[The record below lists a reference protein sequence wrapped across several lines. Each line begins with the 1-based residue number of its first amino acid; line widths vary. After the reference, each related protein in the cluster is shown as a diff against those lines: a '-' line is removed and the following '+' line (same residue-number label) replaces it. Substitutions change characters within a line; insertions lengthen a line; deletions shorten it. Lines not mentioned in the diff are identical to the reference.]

1 MAGQN
6 TAKFALQNYDGQTV
20 EAMISLDDYEKAS
33 KMQTSLGSY
42 LAAKYPNTPEPFVQM
57 CAQSGLFMKANPNQ
71 GITTSTLNSLFA
83 EGQMTLADINS
94 SAMTRDDGG
103 NRSIGARLLFPELIL
118 QVIASELDTDDSD
131 VINGFLGM
139 MATTLSVNTPR
150 VDEPIINAKAPEGS
164 RSNPIGQLTEP
175 DLMVSITTA
184 ERTRRV
190 PTKSIG
196 LLISDEAASTVNL
209 PLVSIIVQRQARGE
223 RINNIYQA
231 ISGIIG
237 GNVDSQD
244 PALVAVDASDYDAL
258 AVDPENFSQLA
269 YVKWLWADHEKR
281 SINSVISDLE
291 GALAI
296 EARTDRPTVFSDN
309 NTSPRINS
317 ETTFE
322 NIVLPAPR
330 GIVVP
335 TSVMGGAD
343 RVLGFDRR
351 FGIRRVVNTAASYA
365 AIQEFVMKRGTG
377 YRFDYGEA
385 YHKLFADAFLL
396 MQMQ

>member
-1 MAGQN
+1 MSKN

-20 EAMISLDDYEKAS
+20 EALIGLDDYEKAA
-33 KMQTSLGSY
+33 KMQVSLGSY

-71 GITTSTLNSLFA
+71 GITTSTLNALFS
-83 EGQMTLADINS
+83 EGPMTLADINA
-94 SAMTRDDGG
+94 SAMTRDDGS
-103 NRSIGARLLFPELIL
+103 NRAIGARLLFPELIL
-118 QVIASELDTDDSD
+118 QVIASELDTDDAD

-139 MATTLSVNTPR
+139 LATTLSVNTPR
-150 VDEPIINAKAPEGS
+150 IDEPIINSKAPEGS
-164 RSNPIGQLTEP
+164 RSQPISQLTEP
-175 DLMVSITTA
+175 DLMVSITTS
-184 ERTRRV
+184 ERTRKV

-196 LLISDEAASTVNL
+196 LLISDEAANTVNL

-223 RINNIYQA
+223 RIHNIYQA
-231 ISGIIG
+231 ISGIIA

-244 PALVAVDASDYDAL
+244 PALVAVDASDF
-258 AVDPENFSQLA
+258 DPAATAPADFTQAA
-269 YVKWLWADHEKR
+269 YVKWLWADHTKR
-281 SINSVISDLE
+281 SINSIISDLD

-296 EARTDRPTVFSDN
+296 ESRVNKPTVFTDN
-309 NTSPRINS
+309 PTSPRINS

-322 NIVLPAPR
+322 NIVLPSPR

-335 TSVMGGAD
+335 TAVMGGAD

-385 YHKLFADAFLL
+385 YHKLFGDAFSLL
-396 MQMQ
+396 QMQ